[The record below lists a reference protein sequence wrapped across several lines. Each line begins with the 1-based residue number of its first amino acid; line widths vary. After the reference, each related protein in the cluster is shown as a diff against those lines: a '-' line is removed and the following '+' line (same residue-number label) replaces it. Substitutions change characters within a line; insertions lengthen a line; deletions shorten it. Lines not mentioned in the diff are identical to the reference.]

1 MKKINLVLLFT
12 LVIALTSCGST
23 DPLLVN
29 KEVDLESNT
38 NINYVNKS
46 SLLDDRNIEL
56 PSNYDVNNFG
66 VVKVAAYV
74 SSIKW
79 DKGAVKSNIDKN
91 IVGKLFENELA
102 RTKRFEVLTRLC
114 SSCDSEL
121 AHQVGN
127 TVSEGAMERGE
138 GFNPDFIIET
148 DIDFGMSIKKLYDH
162 SAVIFY
168 SVATTKLLN
177 PTTGQVVESFA
188 PVRSNLVEK
197 VYNEMNGR
205 IIAGFDYKK
214 PEEREQ
220 AYKDAAQK
228 SIAVIASQLMEYY
241 PVGGR
246 VTNYRSGRIAIDA
259 GIAEGFAQKQPVVL
273 FLDDD
278 GLPIPLASAEITPT
292 KSGSGSGLI
301 LKWRDDKDAQ
311 DVKNKI
317 DALGK
322 DYLKRNKV
330 YAVSVGTP
338 ADWTY

>member
-1 MKKINLVLLFT
+1 MKKFKTALLSITAIT
-12 LVIALTSCGST
+12 LAACNST
-23 DPLLVN
+23 APLKVN
-29 KEVDLESNT
+29 KSVDLESNT

-46 SLLDDRNIEL
+46 SLLDDKNIEL
-56 PSNYDVNNFG
+56 PANYDVNNFG

-79 DKGAVKSNIDKN
+79 DKGAVKSSIDKN

-114 SSCDSEL
+114 SSCNAEL
-121 AHQVGN
+121 AHQVEN
-127 TVSEGAMERGE
+127 TRSKGSIERGE

-188 PVRSNLVEK
+188 PVRSNLEEK

-205 IIAGFDYKK
+205 IIAGFDYTK

-246 VTNYRSGRIAIDA
+246 VINYRSGRLAIDA

-311 DVKNKI
+311 DVKKKLE
-317 DALGK
+317 ALGK
-322 DYLKRNKV
+322 DYLRRNKI

-338 ADWTY
+338 AEWTY